1 MKQLNLIT
9 IVLSVLFLVGCETK
23 QSNKK
28 EYITIDIS
36 KSYPKK
42 ELIMQDLFDIEYIK
56 LETNDQFVTR
66 GNVQGIDENFLVIT
80 DWGRTGNI
88 YLANRQGQYV
98 KTINRKGQGG
108 EEYVS
113 LSNLL
118 YDSERQEL
126 YVGDSSSG
134 KIVVYDLDGNFKRSF
149 KQARGTYYEWMGNF
163 NRDYLICNGT
173 PQADP
178 GDNGYEEGVLNGGF
192 MLVSKEDGCIQK
204 IEIPYEEYIS
214 PSMVLDTPEGKR
226 YAGIINETQIPNL
239 GNWILVEISS
249 DTIYTYTQSYE
260 KKPFIIRT
268 PTAKVMSPE
277 VYLYPGVITDRYY
290 FLQTVEKEY
299 NVKKRTGFSTRELLY
314 DKEEKAI
321 YEYVVYNN
329 DFTDERPVYLVH
341 QVPIRATIL
350 NNEDIAYVTHLN
362 AYDLLEAYENNKLRG
377 SLKETAANLNEEDNP
392 VIMIA
397 KYKKQ

>member
-1 MKQLNLIT
+1 MR
-9 IVLSVLFLVGCETK
+9 
-23 QSNKK
+23 NK
-28 EYITIDIS
+28 
-36 KSYPKK
+36 
-42 ELIMQDLFDIEYIK
+42 
-56 LETNDQFVTR
+56 
-66 GNVQGIDENFLVIT
+66 
-80 DWGRTGNI
+80 
-88 YLANRQGQYV
+88 A
-98 KTINRKGQGG
+98 INRKGQGG

-149 KQARGTYYEWMGNF
+149 KQAGGTYYEWMGNF

-192 MLVSKEDGCIQK
+192 MLVSKEDGRIQK

-214 PSMVLDTPEGKR
+214 PSMILDTPEGKR
-226 YAGIINETQIPNL
+226 YAGIINETQIPYL

-249 DTIYTYTQSYE
+249 DTIYTYTPNYV

-268 PTAKVMSPE
+268 PTAKAMSPE

-321 YEYVVYNN
+321 YELEDDLDKWEGQTWVSWYLESEKNDPGINDPEIKGLFDLSISIQHEGEQEKHPLLSLCRNYINN
-329 DFTDERPVYLVH
+329 
-341 QVPIRATIL
+341 
-350 NNEDIAYVTHLN
+350 
-362 AYDLLEAYENNKLRG
+362 G
-377 SLKETAANLNEEDNP
+377 
-392 VIMIA
+392 
-397 KYKKQ
+397 